1 MSAETP
7 LDATTSSLSIGVPVA
22 RRSFGGLV
30 AISIFWFAIN
40 FHWAALPLLIIPSQV
55 FGLLLRQ
62 APGATLADQAN
73 WAGGANLAL
82 ATALVSAPGLVVALL
97 SNPFFGLRSD
107 RTRNRFG
114 RRRPYI
120 VIGTLINVGGILV
133 MAFAPD
139 LFVQEHSGNLIAPCL
154 FVLTL
159 GLIIVQFGSNA
170 AQAPFHALLPD
181 LVPQEQRGVASGIMG
196 LAYWLG
202 TITGVLVPTLVGID
216 SNGLKSGALSYASY
230 QHNIVLA
237 YLITSGVILL
247 MAALTF
253 AFVHERRWQPRQMA
267 ATERTE
273 EANSSRTLLL
283 TLGAVL
289 LVVAAGIGLVNANI
303 GLSLNDDTLQLLE
316 LITVVVA
323 GFGAARA
330 FQFRPRRN
338 PDFTWVV
345 LTRMLMMMGVYFV
358 QVFIFQYMLA
368 STFIIL
374 VTVAATASTLFAG
387 WASDRIGRKRMV
399 YISGSFMAVVGAA
412 FILAPYLAP
421 GAVLT
426 ISYVGAAIFGL
437 GFGAYVSVDWALV
450 ADVLPSEQT
459 YARDMGVWNIGLTLP
474 QVLALVFGSR
484 LIALGQTV
492 GHPQLGFTFLFTAFV
507 VFCVLGTVT
516 IRNIKGV
523 KR

>member
-22 RRSFGGLV
+22 RPSSGGPV

-40 FHWAALPLLIIPSQV
+40 FHLAALPPLASPGRCVRLVP
-55 FGLLLRQ
+55 RQ
-62 APGATLADQAN
+62 APGASLADQAN
-73 WAGGANLAL
+73 LAGGANLAL
-82 ATALVSAPGLVVALL
+82 ATALVWAPGLVVALL
-97 SNPFFGLRSD
+97 SNPFFGLLSD
-107 RTRNRFG
+107 RTRSRFG

-159 GLIIVQFGSNA
+159 GLLIVQFGSNA

-216 SNGLKSGALSYASY
+216 SNGLKSGGLSYANY
-230 QHNIVLA
+230 QHDIVLP

-253 AFVHERRWQPRQMA
+253 IFVHERRWRPSQMA

-273 EANSSRTLLL
+273 EANGSHTLLL
-283 TLGAVL
+283 TLGAVV

-303 GLSLNDDTLQLLE
+303 GLSLNTDTLQILE
-316 LITVVVA
+316 VITVVVA
-323 GFGAARA
+323 GYGAARA
-330 FQFRPRRN
+330 FQFRPPRK
-338 PDFTWVV
+338 PDFTSVV
-345 LTRMLMMMGVYFV
+345 LTRMLMMIGGYFV
-358 QVFIFQYMLA
+358 QVFI
-368 STFIIL
+368 
-374 VTVAATASTLFAG
+374 
-387 WASDRIGRKRMV
+387 
-399 YISGSFMAVVGAA
+399 
-412 FILAPYLAP
+412 
-421 GAVLT
+421 
-426 ISYVGAAIFGL
+426 
-437 GFGAYVSVDWALV
+437 
-450 ADVLPSEQT
+450 
-459 YARDMGVWNIGLTLP
+459 
-474 QVLALVFGSR
+474 
-484 LIALGQTV
+484 
-492 GHPQLGFTFLFTAFV
+492 
-507 VFCVLGTVT
+507 
-516 IRNIKGV
+516 
-523 KR
+523 

>member
-1 MSAETP
+1 MSAEAP
-7 LDATTSSLSIGVPVA
+7 LGATTSSLSIGVPVA
-22 RRSFGGLV
+22 RRPFGGLV
-30 AISIFWFAIN
+30 GISTFRFAIN

-107 RTRNRFG
+107 RTGGRLG
-114 RRRPYI
+114 RRRPYL
-120 VIGTLINVGGILV
+120 VVGALINVGGTLV

-139 LFVQEHSGNLIAPCL
+139 LFVQEHGGHLIAPCL

-181 LVPQEQRGVASGIMG
+181 LVPQEQRGVAAGIMG

-253 AFVHERRWQPRQMA
+253 AFVHERRWQPSQMA

-303 GLSLNDDTLQLLE
+303 GLSLNDDTLHLLE

-323 GFGAARA
+323 GFGAASA

-358 QVFIFQYMLA
+358 QVFIFQYMLSITNSRDNANAAA

-387 WASDRIGRKRMV
+387 WASDRIRRKRMG
-399 YISGSFMAVVGAA
+399 YISGSFLAVDCAA

-421 GAVLT
+421 STVLT
-426 ISYVGAAIFGL
+426 ISYRVAAVFGL
-437 GFGAYVSVDWALV
+437 GCG
-450 ADVLPSEQT
+450 
-459 YARDMGVWNIGLTLP
+459 
-474 QVLALVFGSR
+474 
-484 LIALGQTV
+484 
-492 GHPQLGFTFLFTAFV
+492 AFV
-507 VFCVLGTVT
+507 SG
-516 IRNIKGV
+516 GW
-523 KR
+523 